1 MSYNASR
8 DLFRSF
14 GMSTAGYL
22 VGFALADLLF
32 GFASRGG
39 F

>member
-1 MSYNASR
+1 MFYSASR
-8 DLFRSF
+8 GFYRSF

-32 GFASRGG
+32 TLVSRGG

>member
-1 MSYNASR
+1 MAYGMSR
-8 DLFRSF
+8 DFGRSF
-14 GMSTAGYL
+14 GISTAGYL

-32 GFASRGG
+32 TFISRGG

>member
-1 MSYNASR
+1 MAYGMSR
-8 DLFRSF
+8 GFLRSF
-14 GMSTAGYL
+14 GVSTVGYL

-32 GFASRGG
+32 NLVSRGG

>member
-1 MSYNASR
+1 MSYNLSR
-8 DLFRSF
+8 SFWRSF
-14 GMSTAGYL
+14 GISIAGYL

-32 GFASRGG
+32 GFTSRGG

>member
-1 MSYNASR
+1 MPYNLSGA
-8 DLFRSF
+8 FWRSF
-14 GMSTAGYL
+14 GISTAGYL

-32 GFASRGG
+32 GFTSRGG

>member
-1 MSYNASR
+1 MAYGMSR
-8 DLFRSF
+8 DFGRSF
-14 GMSTAGYL
+14 GMSALGYL

-32 GFASRGG
+32 NLVSRGG

>member
-1 MSYNASR
+1 MAYDASR
-8 DLFRSF
+8 GFLRSF
-14 GMSTAGYL
+14 GISTAGYL

-32 GFASRGG
+32 AFISRGG

>member
-1 MSYNASR
+1 MAYNASR
-8 DLFRSF
+8 GFLRSF
-14 GMSTAGYL
+14 GISTAGYL

-32 GFASRGG
+32 TFISRGG